1 MTMIYYCMID
11 YDSVSFNDT
20 IGFWGIMVSY
30 FQHKPTASQAIQQLL
45 DLTFTSSSF
54 QSAGILVDVRSM
66 RGSENIAP
74 HHPKSHE
81 VHHMFFL

>member
-1 MTMIYYCMID
+1 MID

-45 DLTFTSSSF
+45 DLTFTSGSF
-54 QSAGILVDVRSM
+54 QSAGILVDV
-66 RGSENIAP
+66 
-74 HHPKSHE
+74 
-81 VHHMFFL
+81 

>member
-45 DLTFTSSSF
+45 DLTFTSGSF
-54 QSAGILVDVRSM
+54 QSAGILVDV
-66 RGSENIAP
+66 
-74 HHPKSHE
+74 
-81 VHHMFFL
+81 